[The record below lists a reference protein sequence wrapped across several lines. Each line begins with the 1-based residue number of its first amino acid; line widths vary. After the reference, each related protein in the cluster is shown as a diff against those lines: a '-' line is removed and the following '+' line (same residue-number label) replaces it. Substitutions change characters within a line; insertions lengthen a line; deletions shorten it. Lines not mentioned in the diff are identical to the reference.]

1 MAIDT
6 KTVTEMANAGIAFVA
21 SVTVPGGGQTVSV
34 PSNSVPE
41 YVADPQGFAAKLFGV
56 TKEQYLL
63 WVEMD
68 GMPQCGATTKN
79 SSRCK
84 NGISGGSQRS
94 IEEWLRLDGD
104 YCAVHGGEGAN
115 IR

>member
-6 KTVTEMANAGIAFVA
+6 KTVTEIANAGIAFVA
-21 SVTVPGGGQTVSV
+21 SVRVPGGGETVVV
-34 PSNSVPE
+34 PSNSITE
-41 YVADPQGFAAKLFGV
+41 YVADPQGFAAKHFGV
-56 TKEQYLL
+56 TKEQYQL
-63 WVEMD
+63 WIETD

-79 SSRCK
+79 GSRCK
-84 NGISGGSQRS
+84 NGVSGGSQRS
-94 IEEWLRLDGD
+94 VEEWLRLVGD